1 MAIGAFTRWLAA
13 LAAACVL
20 LLAHHPARAQAGVV
34 GQPVAVCVRPAAPG
48 TTPSAILDRP
58 AGFDCTT
65 DQRRFGPGDYWVVS
79 EPLNIGANA
88 PARIRIAS
96 LWQESATLYARYAD
110 GGTIR
115 LAGDGRATSRRLQ
128 LGAIVEYELPV
139 RGVAATRLLWRIDGS
154 ANMRGV
160 LVGAHAATPAQSAR
174 SNIVLAA
181 LYAGFGGL
189 CASLLLYNVA
199 LYGALR
205 HRFQLAYCVMVAAL
219 MVYALSS
226 SGALAWAWP
235 GIANNDRL
243 RVNYLALALSGTS
256 ALAFARFFFEPRVFA
271 GWVGRAVWAACAAVL
286 GTAVAFVL
294 CAPWQAKLLDQVGA
308 CSFILLLLTVIPILW
323 RAWRL
328 RSNYLWLFAFAWAG
342 PIGLATVRIANNFG
356 LIGYSFLVDNS
367 TLMAMAIE
375 ALTSSLAI
383 AYRIRVLS
391 VERDEAREHEIAA
404 RLLADTDP
412 LTGLLNRRAFL
423 SRAIGREGDQTLLV
437 LDIDHF
443 KQVNETIGHDG
454 GDEVLRVVARA
465 LRQAMPAGA
474 LVARIGGEEFVCLCD
489 AAEAMPAS
497 AVLDRLRG
505 ERMPF
510 DVVVTSSIGVCTG
523 PLVREV
529 DWKMLYRQADRA
541 LFAAK
546 AAGRDR
552 ARDAAQLAA

>member
-1 MAIGAFTRWLAA
+1 M
-13 LAAACVL
+13 L
-20 LLAHHPARAQAGVV
+20 LFVPQPARAQV
-34 GQPVAVCVRPAAPG
+34 GAVGDPIAVCVKPAAPG
-48 TTPSAILDRP
+48 TTPLALLDHP

-65 DQRRFGPGDYWVVS
+65 SQRRFGPGDYWVMS
-79 EPLNIGANA
+79 KPLHVGRNS

-96 LWQESATLYARYAD
+96 LWQQSATLYARYAD
-110 GGTIR
+110 GATFR
-115 LAGDGRATSRRLQ
+115 LAGDGAALSLRLQ

-139 RGVAATRLLWRIDGS
+139 RGVAATRLLWRVDGA

-160 LVGAHAATPAQSAR
+160 LVGARLATPTQSAR
-174 SNIVLAA
+174 SNMTLAA

-189 CASLLLYNVA
+189 CASLLLYNLA
-199 LYGALR
+199 LYAALR

-235 GIANNDRL
+235 GIVNNDRL
-243 RVNYLALALSGTS
+243 RVNYLALAVSGTS
-256 ALAFARFFFEPRVFA
+256 ALIFARFFFEPRVFA

-286 GTAVAFVL
+286 GAAVLFAL
-294 CAPWQAKLLDQVGA
+294 RAPWQVKLLDEINA
-308 CSFILLLLTVIPILW
+308 FSFILLLLTVLPILW
-323 RAWRL
+323 RGWRR

-342 PIGLATVRIANNFG
+342 PISLAAVRIVNNFG

-367 TLMAMAIE
+367 TLLAMAIE
-375 ALTSSLAI
+375 ALACSLAI
-383 AYRIRVLS
+383 AYRIRLLS
-391 VERDEAREHEIAA
+391 VERDEAREQEIAA

-423 SRAIGREGDQTLLV
+423 SQAIGRGGDQTLV
-437 LDIDHF
+437 ILDIDHF
-443 KQVNETIGHDG
+443 KGVNETIGHDG

-465 LRQAMPAGA
+465 LRQAMPPGA
-474 LVARIGGEEFVCLCD
+474 LVARMGGEEFACLCD
-489 AAEAMPAS
+489 ASS
-497 AVLDRLRG
+497 AVSPESLLDRLRA

-510 DVVVTSSIGVCTG
+510 DVTVTSSIGVCSG
-523 PLVREV
+523 PLEREP
-529 DWKMLYRQADRA
+529 DWKALYRRADQA

-552 ARDAAQLAA
+552 VRDAAQLAA